1 MKTVKKQAAALGL
14 ILAILFAVRPVLAAD
29 PTPTPQT
36 EVTASFKTLTQYTL
50 VIPKSVEFGEQYM
63 KNGASWQENVNGGS
77 LYLKDVDQDAMAQDY
92 KVRVTIK
99 DDQPSGAAGF
109 SLKRAD
115 GAYIPYTVLKADG
128 STQVAWGGEA
138 ILFDKTNSQ
147 PDAAPDTGDS
157 HRVRKWC
164 GERAE
169 QYNCHVPWPR
179 LYPGRS
185 SEAGVRRAVLE

>member
-14 ILAILFAVRPVLAAD
+14 ILAILFAARPVLAAD

-63 KNGASWQENVNGGS
+63 KNGASWQEHVKGGS

-99 DDQPSGAAGF
+99 DAQPSGAAGF

-128 STQVAWGGEA
+128 STPVAWDGEA
-138 ILFDKTNSQ
+138 ILFDKTNYQ
-147 PDAAPDTGDS
+147 PDNTQTRLILKVDSPAGTGSAGAYKDTVTYAASVVIP
-157 HRVRKWC
+157 
-164 GERAE
+164 
-169 QYNCHVPWPR
+169 
-179 LYPGRS
+179 
-185 SEAGVRRAVLE
+185 